1 MVISVASGQYLVGM
15 LLALRLGALLLRMQ
29 FAPKQQ
35 LPSRC
40 LREHQS
46 GRGLLGICVGICFD
60 ICRDTCT
67 CPSVQQHRKSA
78 VEQRLGAA

>member
-1 MVISVASGQYLVGM
+1 MDISVASDQYLVGM

-46 GRGLLGICVGICFD
+46 GRGLLGICFD

-67 CPSVQQHRKSA
+67 CPSAQQHRESA

>member
-1 MVISVASGQYLVGM
+1 MVISVASGPHLVGM

-35 LPSRC
+35 LPSRY

-46 GRGLLGICVGICFD
+46 GRGLLGICEGICFD
-60 ICRDTCT
+60 LCT
-67 CPSVQQHRKSA
+67 CPSPQQHRKSA
-78 VEQRLGAA
+78 VEQRLGAP